1 MLRPLL
7 YMFMLLNYCGLSQ
20 LQFTEQNSDLGTIAE
35 AYQIKGDLIIKNISD
50 KKIFLLRADGD
61 KNLKIFASKKTLAPN
76 DTCLLIVSFIPS
88 EKGKFKKNIKL
99 ISSDKEKPY
108 ELSLSGN
115 LNALK
120 QDDKTACFY
129 FGSRKNSNV
138 KAKDGPVYIPE
149 SKEPRDNSNKM
160 PDNASEPVVT
170 KTTPPEKAPVEEK
183 PDLTLMPKLLYKPN
197 NIVFLIDVSNSMKD
211 SAKLPLMKKAL
222 YNLLDAVRDID
233 VITILTYS
241 DSLKIIREGV
251 SGADRT
257 ELKKAVSSLKA
268 KGLTKGN
275 KAILRSQ
282 MIAQLHF
289 IEEGNNQIIMA
300 TDGKFRFYPDDQ
312 KKWEESQKD
321 KKIILSTVAFG
332 EDREAMKNL
341 KEIADIGKG
350 NFIQIKKKNGSEEK
364 LLEEIKYRSKR

>member
-1 MLRPLL
+1 MLRPSLIILL
-7 YMFMLLNYCGLSQ
+7 LLNYCGFSQ
-20 LQFTEQNSDLGTIAE
+20 LEFTEQNTDLGTIAE
-35 AYQIKGDLIIKNISD
+35 AYQIKGDVIVKNKSD

-61 KNLKIFASKKTLAPN
+61 KDLKIFASKKTLQPN
-76 DTCLLIVSFIPS
+76 DTCLLIVSFIPA
-88 EKGKFKKNIKL
+88 EKGKFRKNIKL

-129 FGSRKNSNV
+129 FGSRVNDNV
-138 KAKDGPVYIPE
+138 KIKDGPIIVAD

-160 PDNASEPVVT
+160 PDNSSEPVVT
-170 KTTPPEKAPVEEK
+170 RTITPAKVPVEEK
-183 PDLTLMPKLLYKPN
+183 PDLTAMSKLLYKPN

-211 SAKLPLMKKAL
+211 STKLPLMKKAL
-222 YNLLDAVRDID
+222 NTLLDATRDVD

-241 DSLKIIREGV
+241 DSLKIIKEAV
-251 SGADRT
+251 SGTDKA
-257 ELKKAVSSLKA
+257 ELKKAVASLKA

-275 KAILRSQ
+275 KAILKSQ
-282 MIAQLHF
+282 MIAQSHF
-289 IEEGNNQIIMA
+289 IVEGNNQIIMA

-332 EDREAMKNL
+332 DDREAMKNL
-341 KEIADIGKG
+341 KEIADIGEG
-350 NFIQIKKKNGSEEK
+350 NFIHIKKKAGNEDK
-364 LLEEIKYRSKR
+364 LLEEIKNRSKR

>member
-1 MLRPLL
+1 
-7 YMFMLLNYCGLSQ
+7 MFVFLNYCGFSQ

-35 AYQIKGDLIIKNISD
+35 AYQIKGDVIVKNISD

-61 KNLKIFASKKTLAPN
+61 KDLKIFASKKTLQPN

-129 FGSRKNSNV
+129 FGSRKNTNV
-138 KAKDGPVYIPE
+138 KVKDSPVYIPE
-149 SKEPRDNSNKM
+149 SAEPRDNSNKM
-160 PDNASEPVVT
+160 PDNSSEPVVT
-170 KTTPPEKAPVEEK
+170 KTLNPVKTPVIED
-183 PDLTLMPKLLYKPN
+183 PDLTPLPKLLYKPN

-211 SAKLPLMKKAL
+211 SVKLPLMKKAL
-222 YNLLDAVRDID
+222 YTLLDAVRDID

-241 DSLKIIREGV
+241 DSLKIIREAV
-251 SGADRT
+251 SGADKSD
-257 ELKKAVSSLKA
+257 LKKAVSSLKA

-275 KAILRSQ
+275 KAILSSQ
-282 MIAQLHF
+282 TIAQAHY

-312 KKWEESQKD
+312 KKWEENQVN

-350 NFIQIKKKNGSEEK
+350 NFIQIKKKSGNENK
-364 LLEEIKYRSKR
+364 LLEEVKNRSKR